1 LSSVKET
8 PLRPAAHPS
17 APLPAAETH
26 HRQVSWSRSQS
37 IKRAAAHVA
46 LLAVGILFFLPFFWL
61 VSTSLKE
68 LDQIFKL
75 PPIWIPNPVRWQNY
89 PEALTYF
96 PFLQQLGNT
105 LIITLSSVALAL
117 VSSSL
122 VAYSFSRLRWPGRN
136 VMFFIMLAT
145 MMLPYQVTM
154 VPLFIIFRQL
164 GWVNTFLPLI
174 VPNMFGVPFF
184 IFLLR
189 QFFLSLPRDL
199 DDAAIIDGC
208 SEWGVYRHII
218 LPLSKPALATVALFQ
233 FLGSWNDFLG
243 PLIYLSDPTKYTL
256 SLGIQVFVSTV
267 GVQWGWMMAVTTV
280 LTIPV
285 IMLFFFTQRT
295 FIQGIAFSGIKA

>member
-1 LSSVKET
+1 MDSIKRTVL
-8 PLRPAAHPS
+8 P
-17 APLPAAETH
+17 PAAEQRGGVAGR
-26 HRQVSWSRSQS
+26 RQASWSRQQAWR
-37 IKRAAAHVA
+37 RAAAHVV
-46 LLAVGILFFLPFFWL
+46 LAAAGSLFFLPFFWL

-68 LDQIFKL
+68 LDQIFRL
-75 PPIWIPNPVRWQNY
+75 PPIWIPNPIRWQNY

-105 LIITLSSVALAL
+105 LTITLSAVALTLA
-117 VSSSL
+117 SCSL
-122 VAYSFSRLRWPGRN
+122 VAFSFSRLRWPGRN
-136 VMFFIMLAT
+136 ILFFLMLST

-154 VPLFIIFRQL
+154 VPLFVIFRQL
-164 GWVNTFLPLI
+164 GWVNTLLPLI
-174 VPNMFGVPFF
+174 VPHAFGVPFY

-243 PLIYLSDPTKYTL
+243 PLIYLNDPSKYTL

-280 LTIPV
+280 LTVPV
-285 IMLFFFTQRT
+285 IVLFFLTQRT

>member
-1 LSSVKET
+1 VDSIKRSAL
-8 PLRPAAHPS
+8 PPAAKQPS
-17 APLPAAETH
+17 
-26 HRQVSWSRSQS
+26 QVREQSQLSWSRQQA
-37 IKRAAAHVA
+37 IGRAVAHV
-46 LLAVGILFFLPFFWL
+46 LLIAVGILFFLPFFWL

-68 LDQIFKL
+68 LDQIFRL
-75 PPIWIPNPVRWQNY
+75 PPIWIPDPIRWQNY

-96 PFLQQLGNT
+96 PFLLQLSNT
-105 LIITLSSVALAL
+105 LTITLSAVALTL
-117 VSSSL
+117 VSCSL
-122 VAYSFSRLRWPGRN
+122 VAFSFSRLRWPGRN
-136 VMFFIMLAT
+136 ILFFLMLST

-164 GWVNTFLPLI
+164 GWVNTLLPLI
-174 VPNMFGVPFF
+174 VPHAFGVPFY

-189 QFFLSLPRDL
+189 QFFLGLPRDL

-243 PLIYLSDPTKYTL
+243 PLIYLNDPSKYTL

-280 LTIPV
+280 LTVPV
-285 IMLFFFTQRT
+285 IVLFFLTQRT

>member
-1 LSSVKET
+1 MDSIKKT
-8 PLRPAAHPS
+8 T
-17 APLPAAETH
+17 LPPTVGPQAGATDQH
-26 HRQVSWSRSQS
+26 QLSWSRSQAVR
-37 IKRAAAHVA
+37 RAASH
-46 LLAVGILFFLPFFWL
+46 LILATVGILFFLPFFWL
-61 VSTSLKE
+61 ISTSLKQ
-68 LDQIFKL
+68 LDQIFTL
-75 PPIWIPNPVRWQNY
+75 PPIWIPDPIRWQNY
-89 PEALTYF
+89 PESLAYF
-96 PFLQQLGNT
+96 PFLLQLSNT
-105 LIITLSSVALAL
+105 LTITLSSVVLTL

-136 VMFFIMLAT
+136 ILFYIMLST

-164 GWVNTFLPLI
+164 GWINTLLPLI
-174 VPNMFGVPFF
+174 VPNLFGAPFF

-189 QFFLSLPRDL
+189 QFFLGLPRDL

-208 SEWGVYRHII
+208 SEWGVYRWII

-243 PLIYLSDPTKYTL
+243 PLIYLSDPSKYTL

-280 LTIPV
+280 LTVPV
-285 IMLFFFTQRT
+285 VVLFFFTQRT